1 MRYVAGVARKYG
13 IEMKKED
20 FVSTTFNEIFNKIK
34 EKEKELLELAAYI
47 AHEFRNSL
55 ATITGLAHLIE
66 KGKKEPS
73 EIIKECKIMD
83 GLITS
88 LIEYA
93 HPVKLI
99 TTEFNLSDLL
109 EEGIKKSNIPEEIK
123 IEREYKCPG
132 KIFADYEMML
142 NAIINILKNSIE
154 AMEQGG
160 RIKITTGLEEDTIL
174 IGIADTGKGISQDM
188 IKNLFSPFYS
198 NKKEGTGLGL
208 AFVKKVIDMHDG
220 KITVNSTIGRG
231 TEFLIRI
238 PRRH

>member
-1 MRYVAGVARKYG
+1 
-13 IEMKKED
+13 
-20 FVSTTFNEIFNKIK
+20 
-34 EKEKELLELAAYI
+34 
-47 AHEFRNSL
+47 
-55 ATITGLAHLIE
+55 
-66 KGKKEPS
+66 
-73 EIIKECKIMD
+73 
-83 GLITS
+83 
-88 LIEYA
+88 
-93 HPVKLI
+93 
-99 TTEFNLSDLL
+99 
-109 EEGIKKSNIPEEIK
+109 
-123 IEREYKCPG
+123 
-132 KIFADYEMML
+132 
-142 NAIINILKNSIE
+142 
-154 AMEQGG
+154 MEQGG